1 MPFNWNTSSIPQNPL
16 DTNTKDQIN
25 DYIDQLLEPFGGD
38 TLGIPLKNVPGYV
51 GTVLKAIQ
59 VAPLVFQI
67 LADIT
72 TIIANMVSIA
82 TDVYNSSKLTELE
95 CICAELKCQNE
106 LLRQAVFA
114 NQSQAEAQKDA
125 VRGVV
130 FGMDVI
136 SRSILASSQAQSLE
150 EIPPIPLDPEA
161 ATLTSDYYKPDRE
174 WPSDLIQC
182 DGE

>member
-1 MPFNWNTSSIPQNPL
+1 MPFNWNTSSIPQNPV
-16 DTNTKDQIN
+16 DVNTKAEIN
-25 DYIDQLLEPFGGD
+25 AILDDLLQPFGGD
-38 TLGIPLKNVPGYV
+38 TLGIPLKTVPGYV
-51 GTVLKAIQ
+51 GAILKALE
-59 VAPLVFQI
+59 VAPLVLQI
-67 LADIT
+67 LADLT
-72 TIIANMVSIA
+72 TIIANIVSIA

-106 LLRQAVFA
+106 LLKQAVFA

-136 SRSILASSQAQSLE
+136 SRSILASSQANSLE

-161 ATLTSDYYKPDRE
+161 ATLTIDYYKPDRE
-174 WPSDLIQC
+174 WPPDLIQC
-182 DGE
+182 DEE